1 MPNQSI
7 YGAERDAFL
16 EAMSRIA
23 STVSVVTTDGPAGR
37 AGATVSSLVSV
48 SADSPRPTL
57 LVCLQRSTRTGRA
70 VLENNA
76 LCVNVLRKDHAWISD
91 LFAGRGNRAGKDNF
105 FCVDW
110 TKGVTGA
117 PRLSD
122 SLAALDCRVAQS
134 HVVGLHHVIF
144 AEVVGIS
151 ISGSDAP
158 LLYANRGYATAQP
171 LLGAVA

>member
-1 MPNQSI
+1 MANQTI
-7 YGAERDAFL
+7 HGVERGAFL

-48 SADSPRPTL
+48 SADSPCPTL
-57 LVCLQRSTRTGRA
+57 LVCLQKSTRTARA

-76 LCVNVLRKDHAWISD
+76 LCVNVLREDHAWISD
-91 LFAGRGNRAGKDNF
+91 LFAGRGNKSGQDQF
-105 FCVDW
+105 GCVDW
-110 TKGVTGA
+110 TNGVTGS

-122 SLAALDCRVAQS
+122 SLATLDCRVAQS

-151 ISGSDAP
+151 INGSDAP
-158 LLYANRGYATAQP
+158 LLYANRGYASLQP